1 MNELINVL
9 EPFGVLKRACEDM
22 EFITWPVY
30 QKVSH
35 TFVEIFKMKNTV
47 YSSRNKMMKHDIS
60 AREHSIEMRRLS
72 DLVFENRVLF
82 TDKSYIRLMNTC
94 KIK

>member
-1 MNELINVL
+1 
-9 EPFGVLKRACEDM
+9 M

-35 TFVEIFKMKNTV
+35 TFVDFFKMKNMV
-47 YSSRNKMMKHDIS
+47 YSSRNKMFKRGIS
-60 AREHSIEMRRLS
+60 AREHDIEMRRLS

-82 TDKSYIRLMNTC
+82 TDKTYMKLMNIC
-94 KIK
+94 KIT